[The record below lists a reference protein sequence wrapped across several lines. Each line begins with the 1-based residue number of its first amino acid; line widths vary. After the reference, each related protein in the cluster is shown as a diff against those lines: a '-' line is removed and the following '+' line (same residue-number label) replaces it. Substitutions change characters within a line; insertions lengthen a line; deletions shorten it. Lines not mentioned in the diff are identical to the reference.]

1 MLQRTTLRCYSALLG
16 QATPVLLGSK
26 GGTPKRK
33 KNPMQLRRKTYG
45 LHFKERYLKLEEWY
59 FCPLCAEPKKQG
71 EWCRPTTST
80 ATRKRSRSPAGAKG
94 AAQSP
99 TATSPA
105 TPLLPAERVALCRF
119 MEYGNQPRPASMWL
133 SRHSEMHSTP
143 AQLFANHA
151 EPSRAALAPQHRWCF
166 AALRQAMS
174 LLCRVVQLDSSGY
187 YLRAASPSNTGADAT
202 AAAGGA
208 LPLST
213 EAPAATARVTTLELY
228 CRFQA
233 LELELEDA
241 ALRAEAAAQADAVP
255 ESIRQ
260 QLRSDADAT
269 VACIEGSLNAL
280 ECTLVQMLLGSFAD
294 FSVNGVGTVDM
305 PLAPSLEYVARM
317 LRELPSVLHAEQWPT
332 QFVCDSNAP
341 LNCGGTELRNAGA
354 ITSSSSSVLERT
366 LLGISPLSGA
376 DAAISQL
383 LEQLGGAT
391 TSLALR
397 SLFDLCHADVWNLLG
412 VAAASPISR
421 LAALE
426 KLAAAASSGS
436 ASAAGPCRP
445 VLDAETLE
453 FKDILVRAW
462 NRQYGCIGLRR
473 LFFEMQVLFYQYA
486 MHAQATSKQ
495 SRAGNGAALRDVC
508 GLWAAWRL
516 SLQKWSAA
524 FLAKLGAREQSAD
537 VLDASTLRADACG
550 LMRQHAIA
558 ASGLAEVQ
566 RMALRVIT
574 KLQAVDAKGWFAV
587 PTFDLVNVDF
597 TSVRYWIL
605 SPVFAHKSKREAYRS
620 LCRTLERMVDSC
632 VQKYGPTHA
641 FSDVITTVR
650 QQLVDVARA
659 EGLL

>member
-1 MLQRTTLRCYSALLG
+1 MQQVFPEDPARGGEGKPFIHFPIPSQSA
-16 QATPVLLGSK
+16 
-26 GGTPKRK
+26 
-33 KNPMQLRRKTYG
+33 
-45 LHFKERYLKLEEWY
+45 
-59 FCPLCAEPKKQG
+59 
-71 EWCRPTTST
+71 TTST
-80 ATRKRSRSPAGAKG
+80 AARKRSRSPAGTKNAPE
-94 AAQSP
+94 SS

-105 TPLLPAERVALCRF
+105 IPLSPEERAALCRF
-119 MEYGNQPRPASMWL
+119 MEYGNQPRPASEWF
-133 SRHSEMHSTP
+133 SRNSEKYSTP
-143 AQLFANHA
+143 AQLFANHT
-151 EPSRAALAPQHRWCF
+151 EPSRSALAPQHRWCVV
-166 AALRQAMS
+166 ALRQAMS
-174 LLCRVVQLDSSGY
+174 LLCRFVQLDSSGY
-187 YLRAASPSNTGADAT
+187 YLRAASPSNAGADAT

-213 EAPAATARVTTLELY
+213 EVPTATARVTTLELY

-241 ALRAEAAAQADAVP
+241 ALRAEAAAHADAVP

-260 QLRSDADAT
+260 QLRSDVDAT
-269 VACIEGSLNAL
+269 VACIEQSLNAL

-294 FSVNGVGTVDM
+294 FTVNIASTVDM
-305 PLAPSLEYVARM
+305 SLAPSLEYVARM
-317 LRELPSVLHAEQWPT
+317 LRELPSVLRAEQWPS
-332 QFVCDSNAP
+332 QFVCDINAP
-341 LNCGGTELRNAGA
+341 LNGGDRELQNAGA
-354 ITSSSSSVLERT
+354 STSSSSSVLERT

-376 DAAISQL
+376 DAAISEL

-436 ASAAGPCRP
+436 ASAAGPYRP
-445 VLDAETLE
+445 VLDVETFE
-453 FKDILVRAW
+453 FKEILVRAW
-462 NRQYGCIGLRR
+462 NRQYGCVGLRR

-486 MHAQATSKQ
+486 MQAQATSKQ
-495 SRAGNGAALRDVC
+495 SKAGSGAALRDVC

-516 SLQKWSAA
+516 SLQKCSAA
-524 FLAKLGAREQSAD
+524 FLAKLGAREQFGD
-537 VLDASTLRADACG
+537 VLGASTLRADACD
-550 LMRQHAIA
+550 LMRQHSIPV
-558 ASGLAEVQ
+558 SGLAEVQ
-566 RMALRVIT
+566 RIALRVIT
-574 KLQAVDAKGWFAV
+574 KVQAVDAKGWFAV
-587 PTFDLVNVDF
+587 PAFDLVNVDF

-605 SPVFAHKSKREAYRS
+605 SPVFARKSKREAYRS

-641 FSDVITTVR
+641 FSDAITTVR